1 MKDKRR
7 RRYLIGANRPR
18 FYRYLVVAGSK
29 KPPPNPCRIADCG
42 GSPSSCRSA
51 VPKDF
56 CSWHGSSAP
65 AKELERPV
73 RRLDGGGSARAPN
86 CLLIRTV
93 ALDVQSALGP
103 SGQNATIG
111 MSQRSANVR
120 SRKGALVSLQRH
132 GCMPRRRLRP
142 IWADQDG
149 QKSRTPAAARPASAS
164 AGCHRFRPRCKK
176 IHPVGGQGG

>member
-65 AKELERPV
+65 AKDWNGRC
-73 RRLDGGGSARAPN
+73 DAWIGSARAPN

-93 ALDVQSALGP
+93 ALDVQSDTGALGAERYYW
-103 SGQNATIG
+103 NV
-111 MSQRSANVR
+111 SAFGERQVAEGR
-120 SRKGALVSLQRH
+120 VGEFAEARLHAEAALAVYM
-132 GCMPRRRLRP
+132 GGP
-142 IWADQDG
+142 DG

-164 AGCHRFRPRCKK
+164 AGCHRFPSRCKK
-176 IHPVGGQGG
+176 IHPVRGQGG